1 MDVLVLN
8 SAYMPI
14 DRISWRDA
22 LSNLITGRAE
32 AVEWYADWTVHSPST
47 EHRVP
52 SIIRFLGKV
61 LGLFRKGPK
70 FNRQNVYLRDK
81 GCCQYCGRKVPKSEF
96 TYDHVVPRKMGGRTT
111 WKNVVIACFP
121 CNQRKADRTPDQAK
135 MRLLNEPVKPR
146 SLPGTS
152 PIVRWVDGMPDAWK
166 DYVVSVSYWTEGL
179 KR

>member
-14 DRISWRDA
+14 DRISWKDA
-22 LSNLITGRAE
+22 LANIFTGRAE
-32 AVEWYADWTVHSPST
+32 AVEFYADWTVNSPAT
-47 EHRVP
+47 QHRVP

-70 FNRQNVYLRDK
+70 FNRHNVYLRDK
-81 GCCQYCGRKVPKSEF
+81 GRCQYCGKKVPRSDF
-96 TYDHVVPRKMGGRTT
+96 TYDHVHPRAQGGKTT
-111 WKNVVIACFP
+111 WKNVVISCFP
-121 CNQRKADRTPDQAK
+121 CNQRKRDRTPEQAK
-135 MRLLNEPVKPR
+135 MRLLSQPRKPK

-152 PIVRWVDGMPDAWK
+152 PIIRWAAGMPESWK

-179 KR
+179 KS